1 MLSSFFLD
9 QLFVLILL
17 YLAPFNPLEALK
29 ASRSEGFV
37 SAKVG
42 KFHTAASII
51 ADNTPP
57 PEDSR
62 DMLMQPKKQKKE
74 KKEKKLTVMQQE
86 FLEYKM
92 EQKRLRK
99 EEMKR
104 KREEDTRIERAIAE
118 AERKLAQKLAEE
130 AEAERLRILEESK
143 IRLKHIQHNPKEK
156 DGHIVLDNTEKILKE
171 QEEEEEDWMWDI
183 LFLTITWVAVV
194 VGACFICYS
203 MGLTV
208 LFKDQPFRPTF
219 FWAGVVLCSLLF
231 PWSIFKF
238 CPGNKNCIIISM
250 LTLKNSLADLFCFFL
265 IDMDAINLRVLY
277 IYGGNVATK
286 SNND

>member
-1 MLSSFFLD
+1 M
-9 QLFVLILL
+9 
-17 YLAPFNPLEALK
+17 
-29 ASRSEGFV
+29 
-37 SAKVG
+37 G

-51 ADNTPP
+51 ADNTSP

-143 IRLKHIQHNPKEK
+143 IRLKHILHNPKEK

-183 LFLTITWVAVV
+183 LFLTITWVAAVI
-194 VGACFICYS
+194 GACFICYS

-219 FWAGVVLCSLLF
+219 FWAGVALCSLLF

-238 CPGNKNCIIISM
+238 CPGNQNCIIISM
-250 LTLKNSLADLFCFFL
+250 ISLKNSLAGLPRFSL
-265 IDMDAINLRVLY
+265 IDMAVSFYLI
-277 IYGGNVATK
+277 
-286 SNND
+286 